1 MQDEDIIRRRLSRSN
16 NTLLSP
22 LTISSWWSQ
31 KAVLRSDWRPSR
43 KKSATSRNNS
53 TVTSY
58 RRPVTFDWLP
68 VTPDQISL
76 TAALVSAWP
85 MVFATVYGPLELS
98 LATGR
103 GAVCGRRSRRMEP
116 PELVDDDACLPALG
130 DERRTKF
137 ALWELLASGF
147 RGDSVMSALPRHEWP
162 VVTVRALKSLL
173 ELASA
178 GRGGPDGPAPVPHFR
193 QQFPE
198 VELSDLF
205 HDILQRSLA
214 PYARAS
220 EHSSL
225 PYKPTRVS
233 GPTDGLCRRQ
243 D

>member
-1 MQDEDIIRRRLSRSN
+1 MFTQMQDEDIIRRRLSRSN

-103 GAVCGRRSRRMEP
+103 GA
-116 PELVDDDACLPALG
+116 
-130 DERRTKF
+130 
-137 ALWELLASGF
+137 
-147 RGDSVMSALPRHEWP
+147 
-162 VVTVRALKSLL
+162 
-173 ELASA
+173 
-178 GRGGPDGPAPVPHFR
+178 
-193 QQFPE
+193 QFPE